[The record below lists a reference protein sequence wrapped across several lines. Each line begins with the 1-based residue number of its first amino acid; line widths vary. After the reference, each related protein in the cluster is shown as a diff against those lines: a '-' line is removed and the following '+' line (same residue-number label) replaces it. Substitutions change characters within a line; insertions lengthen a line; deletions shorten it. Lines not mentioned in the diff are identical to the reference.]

1 MYARIQK
8 EHPELL
14 KEDSIYMQEILTST
28 DRPGEREEMR
38 VFDTSM
44 QQAKL
49 SDAAHTTPTTLL
61 IAAYGKA
68 PGAGEKDPNHP
79 MNFTW
84 VDELKKWA
92 AKRPH
97 LQYSILENSGHHIS
111 KEHPGVV
118 IKAITDMIERMK

>member
-1 MYARIQK
+1 M
-8 EHPELL
+8 

-68 PGAGEKDPNHP
+68 PGDGEKDLNHP

-84 VDELKKWA
+84 VDELKNGLLSDLIFNTAYLKIA
-92 AKRPH
+92 DIIFQRTSRRSDK
-97 LQYSILENSGHHIS
+97 GHYRY
-111 KEHPGVV
+111 
-118 IKAITDMIERMK
+118 D